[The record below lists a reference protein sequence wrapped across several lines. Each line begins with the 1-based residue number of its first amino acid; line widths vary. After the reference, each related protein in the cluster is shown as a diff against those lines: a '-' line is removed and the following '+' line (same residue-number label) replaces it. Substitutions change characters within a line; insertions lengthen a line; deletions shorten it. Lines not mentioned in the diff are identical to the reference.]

1 MGEFSLVKY
10 EKGEICGE
18 SSYEIQR
25 VVKEEVVLLFWVA
38 DYVPD
43 SINFSTESEAAITS
57 PVKITCVRFRLIR
70 VYVGK
75 EKSRVRMICL

>member
-1 MGEFSLVKY
+1 MVKY